1 MFKVER
7 AARRRILPLCCLC
20 GNKSRFYC
28 IRELPREQFVE
39 ELVDLYQ
46 RTNELHPFREGNG
59 RTQRTFLTQLAG
71 QAGYQLDFAC
81 VDKDE
86 LMIATIYAVQGVEEP
101 LKKLFARIVQ
111 E

>member
-1 MFKVER
+1 MSSCRKHG
-7 AARRRILPLCCLC
+7 
-20 GNKSRFYC
+20 GNDGVY
-28 IRELPREQFVE
+28 
-39 ELVDLYQ
+39 
-46 RTNELHPFREGNG
+46 
-59 RTQRTFLTQLAG
+59 LTQLAG